1 MSKGIRRLMNS
12 TLACAAVLIANM
24 ASAQTPTGAAVPT
37 FTKDVAPILNK
48 SCVVCHR
55 PGSIAPMSL
64 TTYEDARP
72 WARSIKTKI
81 SQREMPPWFI
91 ERNVG
96 IQKFK
101 DDPSLSDEQIATIVK
116 WIDGGEQKGNP
127 ADMQEAPAFEN
138 ASDWKR

>member
-1 MSKGIRRLMNS
+1 
-12 TLACAAVLIANM
+12 VLTASV
-24 ASAQTPTGAAVPT
+24 ASAQTPSAAGAPT
-37 FTKDVAPILNK
+37 FTKDVAPILNT

-81 SQREMPPWFI
+81 SAREMPPWFI

-101 DDPSLSDEQIATIVK
+101 DDPALRATSRL
-116 WIDGGEQKGNP
+116 P
-127 ADMQEAPAFEN
+127 P
-138 ASDWKR
+138 S